1 MWGNVGRC
9 GAGMRSARGE
19 PGSCTQCPPARPPPN
34 PQLSVSSLLGCFIRG
49 GVWPHFLHS
58 STHPPPHGCSPQ
70 CLRCGQRGSD
80 PHSDPHPGLCSA
92 PPSPIPLSATTPNP
106 SVPPPTPPQAFKNP
120 NQTPPP
126 PPNSHPRPPFLCF
139 VLLGN
144 VHPFGSAPST
154 TTPTRSAHGWK
165 RCSRWSPVTPRRGAV
180 PAGPAWPCPGGTHG
194 SWGGYRMVQGFLSLK
209 GFSEAGTPTSSGSL
223 RACCSQ

>member
-34 PQLSVSSLLGCFIRG
+34 PQISISSLLGCFIGG
-49 GVWPHFLHS
+49 GVCPHFLHS

-126 PPNSHPRPPFLCF
+126 PQLPPPTPFSLFCVTWKCSPLRLSALHHHPNPQCPRMEALQPMVAGYP
-139 VLLGN
+139 
-144 VHPFGSAPST
+144 SA
-154 TTPTRSAHGWK
+154 
-165 RCSRWSPVTPRRGAV
+165 RRGASGSSL
-180 PAGPAWPCPGGTHG
+180 ALPGGHTRQLG
-194 SWGGYRMVQGFLSLK
+194 WL
-209 GFSEAGTPTSSGSL
+209 
-223 RACCSQ
+223 